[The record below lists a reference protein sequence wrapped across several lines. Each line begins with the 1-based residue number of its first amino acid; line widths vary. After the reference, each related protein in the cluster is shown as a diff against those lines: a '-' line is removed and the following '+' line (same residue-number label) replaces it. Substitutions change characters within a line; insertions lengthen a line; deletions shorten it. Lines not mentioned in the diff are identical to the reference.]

1 MSSISS
7 NSPIK
12 NSGIKRTLEDSGIK
26 RTLEDSGI
34 KRTLEDSGIK
44 RTLEDSGT
52 QEYPKLKKRTFKGRE
67 VSQKSGEGK
76 LKKTDHKTQEV
87 LSIAPSN
94 KSKVNL
100 SDKQMKIIETGS
112 HNEFPEIAK
121 ARQSANETISPIP
134 VASTDSPIPKDRP
147 TPMDIVSEDIPAPMA
162 IIPMV
167 SNAAAPMAIIPM
179 VPNAAAPM
187 AIIPMVSNAA
197 APMAIIPMVPN
208 AAAPMAIIPMVPNA
222 AAPMAIIPM
231 VPNAAAPM
239 AIMPMVSNAAAPM
252 AIMPIARKSS
262 EDQGGIAK
270 LVHPA
275 KYHVDNPK
283 SKASSSKD
291 ASASKQ
297 GLKKE
302 ENVDEYKLLKGSDGQ
317 IKDTN
322 YAYYMNQA
330 ALLSNEEGVA
340 KEMIPRLRLAALHA
354 YSKAAT
360 ISESDS
366 KELGIQTSPFM
377 AKDMRYY
384 RTSHN
389 QLLDGVSRDYAN
401 AMQKDAEEIILIDNP
416 QVLCE
421 EFARKMP
428 GQHRSVDSEK
438 TFSDLVDEIF
448 QAVQSSTSPKG
459 ELIIDFTNLL
469 KGKCSSSEV
478 DKTVQNFVDILKKK
492 IDAAPYTD
500 VQKQNFKKEILNKLH
515 FIAFLK
521 YKKQNILF
529 LPKLAQKFAENLAEA
544 NRYESNEK
552 TFKAKIHE
560 ILAESGCLVTPD
572 QAKQAWLK
580 VTDIGDTPEFKKIT
594 LAAEFSPDKAIPTV
608 CGSYK
613 EFIEG
618 PVMKFMNAFQTLSLD
633 PNTPPYLKIEP
644 KAAADL
650 LKGLAQDGI
659 DAFLKEK
666 GLNNQLQ
673 LFYFF
678 MKEAMHEAYF
688 RKDDQAAFNNAM
700 EAIHQGI
707 QNMLAIL
714 QPYDKDALAN
724 AVIANLKNLENS
736 IIPEGITP
744 KVYAN
749 ASAMRC
755 LSSVLGGVEKQKGS
769 NKLEVVV
776 LGDTYY
782 ESEGVVKNSLTYSTS
797 SLSGDFFN
805 QNKGEAIDYLHGP
818 VDLFV
823 CEFHHNISLNRTSYS
838 VENVTDQVKELFIK
852 KKAAEKLTVVID
864 STIDLQQSDEL
875 RKFLADDRIKDLIQ
889 KGRLNVVILRSAQKF
904 DMLGRDNYGCGLAI
918 TINDNKSFP
927 LFDKR
932 MGEKDDQLTDLSYQ
946 GLSHL
951 QTHAGDHIEN
961 YRKGIMDNT
970 QKLYNM
976 LPKEIIHSRGDQLA
990 RTPSPMQI
998 SEITDKRLV
1007 FLDVK
1012 FPGHPFLNEA
1022 FFHRWSSSAQE
1033 NQLFSTARSSF
1044 GFDNTNVTLIH
1055 ADTGSKMRVNP
1066 GLEGEKKLEEY
1077 AKFIRS
1083 IHTALVNEISKKP
1096 KNCTEEEDTAFEKHL
1111 AECIK
1116 NCPLV

>member
-1 MSSISS
+1 MISISNDGHVKISS
-7 NSPIK
+7 NNPE
-12 NSGIKRTLEDSGIK
+12 L
-26 RTLEDSGI
+26 
-34 KRTLEDSGIK
+34 
-44 RTLEDSGT
+44 
-52 QEYPKLKKRTFKGRE
+52 
-67 VSQKSGEGK
+67 
-76 LKKTDHKTQEV
+76 HKY
-87 LSIAPSN
+87 N
-94 KSKVNL
+94 KSKKIALEGDSEYSQLKKITLKWHEISLNAE
-100 SDKQMKIIETGS
+100 KQ
-112 HNEFPEIAK
+112 
-121 ARQSANETISPIP
+121 TISPISIAPMDATSPEDLPTP
-134 VASTDSPIPKDRP
+134 VAIIRTVP
-147 TPMDIVSEDIPAPMA
+147 TPMA

-167 SNAAAPMAIIPM
+167 SNAA
-179 VPNAAAPM
+179 VPT
-187 AIIPMVSNAA
+187 
-197 APMAIIPMVPN
+197 
-208 AAAPMAIIPMVPNA
+208 
-222 AAPMAIIPM
+222 
-231 VPNAAAPM
+231 
-239 AIMPMVSNAAAPM
+239 AIMP
-252 AIMPIARKSS
+252 
-262 EDQGGIAK
+262 K
-270 LVHPA
+270 LVHEGLPAPA
-275 KYHVDNPK
+275 KYYVDNP
-283 SKASSSKD
+283 KASSSKD
-291 ASASKQ
+291 ASESIQ

-330 ALLSNEEGVA
+330 ALLSNEEGVS
-340 KEMIPRLRLAALHA
+340 KEMIPRLRLASLHA

-366 KELGIQTSPFM
+366 KELGMQTSPFM
-377 AKDMRYY
+377 AEDMRYH
-384 RTSHN
+384 RNPHN

-416 QVLCE
+416 RVLCE

-428 GQHRSVDSEK
+428 GQHLSVDSEK
-438 TFSDLVDEIF
+438 TFSNLVDEIF

-469 KGKCSSSEV
+469 KGKCSSSEM
-478 DKTVQNFVDILKKK
+478 DKIVQNFASILKKK
-492 IDAAPYTD
+492 IDAAPCTD
-500 VQKQNFKKEILNKLH
+500 VQKQTFKKEILNKLH

-529 LPKLAQKFAENLAEA
+529 LPKLAQNLTENLAEA
-544 NRYESNEK
+544 DGYESNAK
-552 TFKAKIHE
+552 QFKAKIHE
-560 ILAESGCLVTPD
+560 ILAGSGCLVTPD

-580 VTDIGDTPEFKKIT
+580 VTDIGNTPEFKKIT

-644 KAAADL
+644 KAAAEL
-650 LKGLAQDGI
+650 LKGLANSKAAKGGI

-678 MKEAMHEAYF
+678 MQEAMHEAYF
-688 RKDDQAAFNNAM
+688 RKDDQIAFNNAM

-714 QPYDKDALAN
+714 QPYDKNALAN
-724 AVIANLKNLENS
+724 AVIANLKNPKNS

-744 KVYAN
+744 KVYART
-749 ASAMRC
+749 SAMRC
-755 LSSVLGGVEKQKGS
+755 LSSVLAGVEEQKGS

-782 ESEGVVKNSLTYSTS
+782 ESEGVVKNSLTYTTS
-797 SLSGDFFN
+797 SLNGDFFN
-805 QNKGEAIDYLHGP
+805 HNKGEAIDYLHGP
-818 VDLFV
+818 IDLFV
-823 CEFHHNISLNRTSYS
+823 CEFHHNISVRRTSYS

-852 KKAAEKLTVVID
+852 NKAAEKLTVVIY

-932 MGEKDDQLTDLSYQ
+932 MEDKDDQLTDLSYQ

-951 QTHAGDHIEN
+951 QTHAGDPIEN

-976 LPKEIIHSRGDQLA
+976 LPKETIHSRGYELI

-998 SEITDKRLV
+998 SGITDNRLV

-1012 FPGHPFLNEA
+1012 FPEYPLLNEA
-1022 FFHRWSSSAQE
+1022 FFHRWSSFAEE
-1033 NQLFSTARSSF
+1033 NQLFSTGRPSF
-1044 GFDNTNVTLIH
+1044 GFDNTNITLIRT
-1055 ADTGSKMRVNP
+1055 DTGSKMRITP

-1077 AKFIRS
+1077 AKFFRS

-1096 KNCTEEEDTAFEKHL
+1096 KNCTEEEDAAFEKHL